1 MNLNMIHLY
10 VKEPTTLIGP
20 LMSLIPIL
28 LSVGICI
35 YIIIKLV
42 KLKVPSILVVL
53 LSLNIIVLSLYSGR
67 YALKFY
73 EEYKTDDTYY
83 VYVSEN
89 EHIIKNEKEIS
100 KKDYNFILRTKEK
113 LLLGDKPTEKELNK
127 IKNII
132 LTK

>member
-53 LSLNIIVLSLYSGR
+53 LSLNIIALSLYSGR

>member
-53 LSLNIIVLSLYSGR
+53 LSLNIIALSLYSGR

-73 EEYKTDDTYY
+73 EEYKTNDTYY

-89 EHIIKNEKEIS
+89 ENIIKNEKEIS
-100 KKDYNFILRTKEK
+100 KKYYNFILRTKEK